1 MFKAIALT
9 LNAEGHRKIDI
20 FDLFREIKLES
31 LKKHSPYSNI
41 PLMIARSKDELAT
54 SEESGLLGNYRNG
67 VEPPYETQL
76 NFRYSLSV
84 VQETNLFI
92 KYFHK
97 YLAE

>member
-41 PLMIARSKDELAT
+41 TLIIARSKDELAT

-67 VEPPYETQL
+67 VGPPYETQL

-84 VQETNLFI
+84 DQET
-92 KYFHK
+92 KYIHQIFS
-97 YLAE
+97 

>member
-1 MFKAIALT
+1 
-9 LNAEGHRKIDI
+9 
-20 FDLFREIKLES
+20 
-31 LKKHSPYSNI
+31 
-41 PLMIARSKDELAT
+41 MIARSKDELAT

-97 YLAE
+97 YLVE